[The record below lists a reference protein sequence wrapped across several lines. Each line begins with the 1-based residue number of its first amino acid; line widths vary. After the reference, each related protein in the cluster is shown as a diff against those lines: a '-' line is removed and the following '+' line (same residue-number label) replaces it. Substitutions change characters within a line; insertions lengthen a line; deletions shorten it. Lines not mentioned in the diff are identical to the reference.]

1 MIANITVFAMAYLL
15 FHVQGGGGD
24 PLSDSLG
31 PADAPVFRVRRPD
44 PHAGREDKISFHT
57 SGEKAALPH

>member
-1 MIANITVFAMAYLL
+1 MAYLL